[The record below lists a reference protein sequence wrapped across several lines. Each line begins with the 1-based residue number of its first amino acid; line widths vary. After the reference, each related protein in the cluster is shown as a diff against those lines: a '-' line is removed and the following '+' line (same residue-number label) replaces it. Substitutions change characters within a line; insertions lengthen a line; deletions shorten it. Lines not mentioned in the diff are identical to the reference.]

1 MTIADRKERDKQKM
15 KEMIL
20 QTATQIIIK
29 EGFEKLSIRK
39 IAERIEY
46 SPAIIYHYFSGKND
60 ILSEILRRGHQNMIS
75 SLSENRTLSVTPESR
90 LKELIQ
96 NYISAALQDPGQ
108 YLAVQLNGS
117 PEVLEFTSYMFEGA
131 AEKKPALKILAG
143 AIEEICAG
151 RNVPKLEIEFTAQ
164 IIAASTLGFITRL
177 ILEREIEDDR
187 RTQLIERFKEAVVG
201 MAVLPK
207 EIEMPFPAEGS

>member
-1 MTIADRKERDKQKM
+1 MPIEDRRERDKQRM
-15 KEMIL
+15 KELIL

-29 EGFEKLSIRK
+29 DGYEKLSIRK

-46 SPAIIYHYFSGKND
+46 SPTIIYHYFNGKND
-60 ILSEILRRGHQNMIS
+60 ILSEILRRGHQNMMS
-75 SLSENRTLSVTPESR
+75 ALSENRTLSLTPESR
-90 LKELIQ
+90 LKELTQ

-117 PEVLEFTSYMFEGA
+117 PEVLEFTSYMFERA

-143 AIEEICAG
+143 TVEEICAG

-177 ILEREIEDDR
+177 ILEKEIGEDR
-187 RTQLIERFKEAVVG
+187 RTQLIERFKEVVVG

-207 EIEMPFPAEGS
+207 KIEMAIPAEGS